1 MKYKLFLYDCFEK
14 SQFEEELNQLSKQ
27 GFNALEIGWISKFG
41 KKDTSYF
48 YKVDILKGNKLKQTK
63 KLMDYY
69 DRYSYSYC
77 GKRGRLIFFKG
88 DSKRN
93 FKERE
98 KEYTE
103 YLKNQLFYNSCLF
116 FLTGLISVLYFSFLL
131 KKELSHV
138 ITNGQIVLFL
148 IPVIILISSMLFVFS
163 KIMHALQFKA
173 NQKLQKSILNP
184 IAVLLLIFSLCLIPF
199 GCILD
204 SISRGKQEVKDVLTL
219 KDFDKESYGKTM
231 SFAHSF
237 IVDTKTFVDENEQ
250 GDVLYETV
258 YDISNDTD
266 QYYESFVQS
275 HVTEDKIEMKDG
287 YLYTS
292 EVKNDSLVLK
302 IDHKIIDITASFDL
316 EPYYQKI
323 VLYYKG
329 E

>member
-27 GFNALEIGWISKFG
+27 GFNALEIGWISKFE

-138 ITNGQIVLFL
+138 ITN
-148 IPVIILISSMLFVFS
+148 
-163 KIMHALQFKA
+163 
-173 NQKLQKSILNP
+173 
-184 IAVLLLIFSLCLIPF
+184 
-199 GCILD
+199 
-204 SISRGKQEVKDVLTL
+204 
-219 KDFDKESYGKTM
+219 
-231 SFAHSF
+231 
-237 IVDTKTFVDENEQ
+237 
-250 GDVLYETV
+250 
-258 YDISNDTD
+258 
-266 QYYESFVQS
+266 
-275 HVTEDKIEMKDG
+275 
-287 YLYTS
+287 
-292 EVKNDSLVLK
+292 
-302 IDHKIIDITASFDL
+302 
-316 EPYYQKI
+316 
-323 VLYYKG
+323 
-329 E
+329 

>member
-1 MKYKLFLYDCFEK
+1 
-14 SQFEEELNQLSKQ
+14 
-27 GFNALEIGWISKFG
+27 
-41 KKDTSYF
+41 
-48 YKVDILKGNKLKQTK
+48 
-63 KLMDYY
+63 
-69 DRYSYSYC
+69 
-77 GKRGRLIFFKG
+77 
-88 DSKRN
+88 
-93 FKERE
+93 
-98 KEYTE
+98 
-103 YLKNQLFYNSCLF
+103 
-116 FLTGLISVLYFSFLL
+116 
-131 KKELSHV
+131 
-138 ITNGQIVLFL
+138 
-148 IPVIILISSMLFVFS
+148 
-163 KIMHALQFKA
+163 MHALQFKA

-292 EVKNDSLVLK
+292 EV
-302 IDHKIIDITASFDL
+302 T
-316 EPYYQKI
+316 
-323 VLYYKG
+323 
-329 E
+329 